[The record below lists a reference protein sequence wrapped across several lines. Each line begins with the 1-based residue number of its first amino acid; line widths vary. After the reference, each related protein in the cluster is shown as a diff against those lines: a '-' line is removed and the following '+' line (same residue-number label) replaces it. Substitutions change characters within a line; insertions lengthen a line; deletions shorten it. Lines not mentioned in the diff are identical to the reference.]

1 MSNND
6 VLFRRNKLMA
16 RLLWIST
23 IANLVLCYSA
33 NLAKETLYIMIP
45 ICVLISVIT
54 SVLTR
59 IEKFTPYIMYFVAL
73 GIGILESLHVYIF
86 HDLNSFL
93 MMFLFIVIISLYQEY
108 KAIIFL
114 ALIEVIT
121 ILYGYFV
128 FGEEF
133 FGDFYDIPGLVIV
146 LVVFSLS
153 IGFLIVQ
160 AENNKSLNKGIMKKQ
175 QEVIEEKEKM
185 KSVLDEIKE
194 SISILNGFS
203 EELKE
208 NMNVTGDI
216 SKNITHVFSNTTQ
229 SIETQ
234 ANLVGE
240 IAIAIDNE
248 NKEVSNIAKA
258 TEVVKESSESTK
270 SIVNAGNIQFQ
281 NFTEEINRVNLGVN
295 ETVCYV
301 QELNLNSQRIGN
313 ILDSIS
319 AIASQTNLLALNAAI
334 EAARAGDTGRGFAVV
349 AEEIRELAN
358 NSHNS
363 TEDIS
368 KIVGEINS
376 KIEKVTEQVGIVQIS
391 ADKSVNSL
399 ENMKKIL
406 SNVNENTE
414 TAFMKAN
421 ETDEM
426 MSIIEV
432 SSENILNSITEIS
445 ASSEEVTASVEEIL
459 ANINEQDIRIENIV
473 DSSKALENLVNKLN
487 YIVMNEK

>member
-1 MSNND
+1 MNNND
-6 VLFRRNKLMA
+6 VLNKRNKLMA
-16 RLLWIST
+16 RLLWICT
-23 IANLVLCYSA
+23 LANLVLCYTA

-45 ICVLISVIT
+45 ICVIISVIT

-59 IEKFTPYIMYFVAL
+59 IKKFAPYIMYFVAL
-73 GIGILESLHVYIF
+73 GIGVLEFLHVYIF

-93 MMFLFIVIISLYQEY
+93 MLFLFMVIISLYQEY

-121 ILYGYFV
+121 ILYGYLL

-146 LVVFSLS
+146 LVVFSLC

-160 AENNKSLNKGIMKKQ
+160 AQNNKSLNKGIMKKQ
-175 QEVIEEKEKM
+175 QEVIVEKEKM
-185 KSVLDEIKE
+185 KSALDEIKE

-216 SKNITHVFSNTTQ
+216 SKNITHVFSNTAQNIDIQT
-229 SIETQ
+229 S
-234 ANLVGE
+234 LVGE

-248 NKEVSNIAKA
+248 NKEVNNIAKA
-258 TEVVKESSESTK
+258 TEIVKENSESTK
-270 SIVNAGNIQFQ
+270 ASVNAGNNQFA
-281 NFTEEINRVNLGVN
+281 NLTEEINRVSLGVN
-295 ETVCYV
+295 ETVSYV
-301 QELNLNSQRIGN
+301 EELNVNAQRIGN

-363 TEDIS
+363 TQDIS
-368 KIVGEINS
+368 KILGEINS
-376 KIEKVTEQVGIVQIS
+376 KIRKVTEQVETVQTS
-391 ADKSVNSL
+391 ADKSVSSL

-406 SNVNENTE
+406 SNVKENTE
-414 TAFMKAN
+414 IVSMKAN
-421 ETDEM
+421 DTDERM
-426 MSIIEV
+426 NKIEA
-432 SSENILNSITEIS
+432 SSVNILNSITEIS
-445 ASSEEVTASVEEIL
+445 TSSENVTASVQEIL
-459 ANINEQDIRIENIV
+459 SNINEQDMRIENIV
-473 DSSKALENLVNKLN
+473 NSSNVLKDIVDKLN
-487 YIVMNEK
+487 HIVMNE

>member
-6 VLFRRNKLMA
+6 VLFKRNKLMA
-16 RLLWIST
+16 RLLWICT
-23 IANLVLCYSA
+23 LANLVLCYAA

-73 GIGILESLHVYIF
+73 GIGVLEFLHVYIF

-93 MMFLFIVIISLYQEY
+93 MLFLFIVIISLYQEY

-133 FGDFYDIPGLVIV
+133 FGDFYDIAGLVIV
-146 LVVFSLS
+146 LVVFLLC

-160 AENNKSLNKGIMKKQ
+160 AENNKSLNKGILKKQ
-175 QEVIEEKEKM
+175 QEVFAEKEKM
-185 KSVLDEIKE
+185 KSILEEIKE
-194 SISILNGFS
+194 SIIILSGFS

-208 NMNVTGDI
+208 NINSTGDI
-216 SKNITHVFSNTTQ
+216 SNNITNVFSNTTQ

-234 ANLVGE
+234 TNLVGE

-248 NKEVSNIAKA
+248 NKEVINIAKA
-258 TEVVKESSESTK
+258 TEVVRKSSESTK
-270 SIVNAGNIQFQ
+270 TIVNAGNNQFASL
-281 NFTEEINRVNLGVN
+281 TEEINRVNAGVK

-301 QELNLNSQRIGN
+301 EELNDNAQRIGN

-319 AIASQTNLLALNAAI
+319 AIANQTNLLALNAAI
-334 EAARAGDTGRGFAVV
+334 EAARAGDKGKGFAVV

-363 TEDIS
+363 TGDIS
-368 KIVGEINS
+368 TILSEING

-391 ADKSVNSL
+391 ADNSVNSL

-406 SNVNENTE
+406 SNVKENTE
-414 TAFMKAN
+414 TVSIKAN
-421 ETDEM
+421 DTDEM
-426 MSIIEV
+426 MNIIEA

-459 ANINEQDIRIENIV
+459 ANINEQNIRIENIV
-473 DSSKALENLVNKLN
+473 DSSCVLEDLVNKLN
-487 YIVMNEK
+487 HIVMNEK